1 MCQASTWDALLLDME
16 TKAYF
21 TIVTPRGKGPW
32 FADQACKQ
40 HEAEVRQGTVNKE
53 GDVFLSGQ
61 TAHWCRLLT
70 QTSFAEKEGN

>member
-1 MCQASTWDALLLDME
+1 ME

-61 TAHWCRLLT
+61 TAH
-70 QTSFAEKEGN
+70 